1 LYIAN
6 LDSVPVARGITPLPK
21 SVTATRIAENLKVV
35 ALDATDLEALNKI
48 HQVKGVTR
56 FVYPEFGVRH
66 LFRPPHMMD
75 LFADDS
81 SRSIL
86 VSLISSKR

>member
-1 LYIAN
+1 LLTSIP
-6 LDSVPVARGITPLPK
+6 LVARGITPLPK

-56 FVYPEFGVRH
+56 FVYPEFGVRYI
-66 LFRPPHMMD
+66 LPTRYDRSTD
-75 LFADDS
+75 LLTFFSQVNLGFPD
-81 SRSIL
+81 
-86 VSLISSKR
+86 KQ